1 MGGWGLVK
9 KITPWL
15 LLAVLALYI
24 ITGFGITHFRTIE
37 TITFG
42 LLTKN
47 LSFKIHNA
55 LTIPFAVLLVVHIV
69 LPYVLKKKNK
79 GGS

>member
-1 MGGWGLVK
+1 MGGWEIVK
-9 KITPWL
+9 KVIPWL

-24 ITGFGITHFRTIE
+24 ITGFGITEFRTIE
-37 TITFG
+37 AITFG

-55 LTIPFAVLLVVHIV
+55 LTIPFVVLLVVHIA
-69 LPYVLKKKNK
+69 LPYVLRKINR
-79 GGS
+79 S

>member
-1 MGGWGLVK
+1 MGGWEIVK
-9 KITPWL
+9 KVIPWL

-24 ITGFGITHFRTIE
+24 ITGFGITQFRMVE
-37 TITFG
+37 SITFG

-55 LTIPFAVLLVVHIV
+55 LTIPFLVLLVMHIV
-69 LPYVLKKKNK
+69 LPYVLRKIKRT
-79 GGS
+79 

>member
-1 MGGWGLVK
+1 MGSWKIVK
-9 KITPWL
+9 KVIPWL

-24 ITGFGITHFRTIE
+24 ITGFGITQFRTVE
-37 TITFG
+37 SITFG

-55 LTIPFAVLLVVHIV
+55 LTIPFLVLLVVHIV
-69 LPYVLKKKNK
+69 LPYVLRKINR
-79 GGS
+79 S

>member
-1 MGGWGLVK
+1 MRAWQIVK
-9 KITPWL
+9 KSLPWL

-24 ITGFGITHFRTIE
+24 ITGYGITQFRTVE

-47 LSFKIHNA
+47 LSFKIHSA
-55 LTIPFAVLLVVHIV
+55 LTIPFLVLLVVHIV
-69 LPYVLKKKNK
+69 LPYVLRKTKKT
-79 GGS
+79 

>member
-1 MGGWGLVK
+1 MRAWQIVK
-9 KITPWL
+9 KSLPWL

-24 ITGFGITHFRTIE
+24 ITGYGITQFRTVE

-47 LSFKIHNA
+47 LSFKIHSA
-55 LTIPFAVLLVVHIV
+55 LTIPFLVLLVVHIV
-69 LPYVLKKKNK
+69 LPYVLRKIKKT
-79 GGS
+79 

>member
-1 MGGWGLVK
+1 MGGWEIVK
-9 KITPWL
+9 KVIPWL

-24 ITGFGITHFRTIE
+24 ITGFGITQFRMVE
-37 TITFG
+37 SITFG

-55 LTIPFAVLLVVHIV
+55 LTIPFLVLLVVHII
-69 LPYVLKKKNK
+69 LPYFLRKINRT
-79 GGS
+79 

>member
-1 MGGWGLVK
+1 MTVLK
-9 KITPWL
+9 KVTPWVL
-15 LLAVLALYI
+15 LVVLALYVL
-24 ITGFGITHFRTIE
+24 TGLGITQFRTVE
-37 TITFG
+37 AITFG

-69 LPYVLKKKNK
+69 LPYIIRNSKK
-79 GGS
+79 S

>member
-1 MGGWGLVK
+1 LLV
-9 KITPWL
+9 
-15 LLAVLALYI
+15 VLALYI
-24 ITGFGITHFRTIE
+24 ITGYGITQFRTVE

-55 LTIPFAVLLVVHIV
+55 LTVPFLVLLVVHIV
-69 LPYVLKKKNK
+69 LPYILRKIKRT
-79 GGS
+79 